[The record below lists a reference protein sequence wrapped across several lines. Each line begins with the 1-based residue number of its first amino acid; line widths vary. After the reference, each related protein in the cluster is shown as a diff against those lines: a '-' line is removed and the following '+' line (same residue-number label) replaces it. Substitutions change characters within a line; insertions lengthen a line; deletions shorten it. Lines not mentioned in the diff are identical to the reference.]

1 MFDWERFWSFL
12 LCFLGGMGCVVVI
25 TAACVAEDFLLF
37 LWVVPCVVAM
47 AAGFAVLD

>member
-12 LCFLGGMGCVVVI
+12 LLLLGGIGCVVAI
-25 TAACVAEDFLLF
+25 AAACAAEDFLLF

-47 AAGFAVLD
+47 AAGFAILD